1 MSALLAGF
9 LTGLSLIIAIGAQNA
24 FVLRTGL
31 AKHHVSIVVVIC
43 ALSDI
48 CLIFLGVAGIGG
60 IVKHLP
66 VVLQILRWMGVA
78 YLLGFAIQAFMKA
91 FRQNMLMPTQSNLPS
106 AKAVAISA
114 LALTFL
120 NPHVYLDTILLLG
133 SLGNQ
138 YGASRWLFAAGA
150 CIGSVLWFSTLGFGA
165 RYAARLMARPVTW
178 RILDSAIGLVMLLVA
193 LQLVFSPLPH

>member
-1 MSALLAGF
+1 MGALLAGF

-66 VVLQILRWMGVA
+66 VVLQILRW
-78 YLLGFAIQAFMKA
+78 IQAFMKA
-91 FRQNMLMPTQSNLPS
+91 FRQNMLMPTESNLPS

-120 NPHVYLDTILLLG
+120 NPHVYLDTVLLLG

-165 RYAARLMARPVTW
+165 RYAARLMGRPVTW